1 MKLETSQ
8 KKMFGGIERII
19 FPPPNF
25 RIEQKQR
32 GTLLFLTHAMNS
44 PSDVRK
50 EEFHRVK
57 MKYFS
62 GVGRDNAE

>member
-8 KKMFGGIERII
+8 KKMLGGIERII

-25 RIEQKQR
+25 RIEQKQQ

-50 EEFHRVK
+50 EVPVK
-57 MKYFS
+57 WSCGIEQDKDS
-62 GVGRDNAE
+62 TG